1 MDQSVING
9 NNYLTIMKK
18 RTNAILWC
26 AFLGGLGAHKFYLG
40 KPFQGVLYL
49 IFSWTFVP
57 LAISIIEFVL
67 LVIMSNEDFDIKY
80 NPQYVKV
87 SE

>member
-1 MDQSVING
+1 
-9 NNYLTIMKK
+9 MKK